1 MLSEDFDSETKNTF
15 NLTKKISSKK
25 VKVCIQ
31 NIENIIDAKKAK
43 LKKNCPKKNEA
54 KLSRFIH
61 NNYFLYLYL

>member
-31 NIENIIDAKKAK
+31 NIENIIDAKKVK
-43 LKKNCPKKNEA
+43 LKKNCPKKM
-54 KLSRFIH
+54 KQ
-61 NNYFLYLYL
+61 NY